1 MKVIEAEDPEAGMIA
16 VIFESWPKP
25 GLGKDYIDY
34 GQKMAHLVEGRDG
47 FISIERFESVSE
59 PGKFVALSFWR
70 DQAAVDAFRQS
81 PVHRAIQ
88 SKSRKEVF
96 INYRLRVADVI
107 RDYTGTDRTQAP
119 KDGLVHDT

>member
-1 MKVIEAEDPEAGMIA
+1 MIA

-34 GQKMAHLVEGRDG
+34 GLKMAHLVEGCDG

-70 DQAAVDAFRQS
+70 DEAAVDAFRQN

-88 SKSRKEVF
+88 SKSRSGVF
-96 INYRLRVADVI
+96 IDYRLRVAGVI
-107 RDYTGTDRTQAP
+107 RDYTRTDRTQAP
-119 KDGLVHDT
+119 QDSRMHGI